1 MQPPPHIPGR
11 EGACGGFTFKTLHL
25 LSHPPSLSPPAA
37 SWTLHN
43 MSVNGVSGFGGCT
56 KLENAPPSPEIKT
69 GAQVADQSGWNSQRW
84 ELCREQSR

>member
-1 MQPPPHIPGR
+1 MQPPPHVPGR
-11 EGACGGFTFKTLHL
+11 EGACGSFTFKTLHL

-56 KLENAPPSPEIKT
+56 KLENAPPSPELQDLPIF
-69 GAQVADQSGWNSQRW
+69 
-84 ELCREQSR
+84 REKSESFCVKSDF